1 MKGTDSDMTANIEV
15 KQYGIKVTSGSGT
28 LWVLP
33 VHANVIRIVCSKRD
47 VLSSAKSLMVTAQD
61 PFMDWHTEEDEQ
73 IFHVLTEK
81 VEVAIDKATLSITY
95 YTAGGEV
102 ILRESAKEARC
113 LEEID
118 VVKAK
123 FDKDQDLQMEVTVD
137 GLRMKNNAVETYV
150 DRTSYHAKISF
161 DWQENEAL
169 YGLGSHE
176 DGIMNLKGTHQY
188 VYQQNMKACVP
199 MIVSSKMYGILLDNY
214 SFMTFH
220 DDMYGSYVWMEY
232 ADQIDYYFIY
242 GEDMRGITKAYQKLT
257 GAVPLLPKWA
267 FGYVQSKERY
277 VDSDELAAIVKEF
290 RDRQIPLDC
299 IVLDWRSWEGD
310 LWGEKVFDKSRFP
323 DPHSMVEKLH
333 EMNAKLMISIWPNMA
348 PGGANAAEMLEHGY
362 MLGNRSTYDAF
373 QKKAR
378 DMYWKQADEGLFS
391 SGLDAWWCDCTEPF
405 EGDWKGTMKPEPEAR
420 IGVNCDE
427 ARRYLDPAYISAY
440 SLLHSQGIYEG
451 QRRVTN
457 DKRVVNLTRSS
468 YAGQHRYSTIT
479 WSGDTAASW
488 DTLKKQIP
496 AGLNFCVTGEPYWTT
511 DIGAFF
517 VKQKEQWFWAGEY
530 EGGCDDKGYRELYV
544 RWYQFGTFLPMFRSH
559 GTDTPR
565 EPWRFG
571 DKGSV
576 FYDTL
581 VAFADLRYKL
591 LPYIYSLAGDV
602 TLNGGS
608 IMRPLGMVFSHD
620 LNTHNIGDQYMFGP
634 SLMVCPIVE
643 PYFYAS
649 GSEILRRDREKDVY
663 LPYGC
668 EWIDFWTGERF
679 DGGQTITCTVSLETI
694 PLFVKAGSIIPMG
707 TKRVMSVED
716 MDPGKL
722 EIVIYPGED
731 AEFVLY
737 EDSGDG
743 YAYENGEYACTTYSW
758 DQKTR
763 SLHTKTE
770 GSFTGFA
777 ENKQLN
783 IVITD

>member
-1 MKGTDSDMTANIEV
+1 MTANFEV
-15 KQYGIKVTSGSGT
+15 KQYGIKVTSGTAT

-33 VHANVIRIVCSKRD
+33 VHANVIRIVCSKKD
-47 VLSSAKSLMVTAQD
+47 VLSSEKSLMVTKQD
-61 PFMDWHTEEDEQ
+61 PFIDWHTEEDEQ

-81 VEVAIDKATLSITY
+81 VEVAINKETLSITY
-95 YTAGGEV
+95 FTTNGEL
-102 ILRESAKEARC
+102 ILKESDMDARC

-137 GLRMKNNAVETYV
+137 GLRMKNNSVETYV

-176 DGIMNLKGTHQY
+176 DGIMNLRGTHQY

-257 GAVPLLPKWA
+257 GAVPMLPKWA
-267 FGYVQSKERY
+267 FGFVQSKERY
-277 VDSDELAAIVKEF
+277 VDSDELVAVVKEF

-299 IVLDWRSWEGD
+299 IVLDWRSWQGD

-323 DPHSMVEKLH
+323 DPGNMVEQLH

-348 PGGANAAEMLEHGY
+348 PGGTNSVEMLEHGY
-362 MLGNRSTYDAF
+362 MLGNRSTYNAF
-373 QKKAR
+373 QEEAR
-378 DMYWKQADEGLFS
+378 NMYWKQAEEGLFS

-451 QRRVTN
+451 QRRAAH

-517 VKQKEQWFWAGEY
+517 VKKKEQWFWAGEY
-530 EGGCDDKGYRELYV
+530 EGGCDDKGYRELYL
-544 RWYQFGTFLPMFRSH
+544 RWFQFGTFLPMFRSH

-571 DKGSV
+571 DKGTI

-581 VAFADLRYKL
+581 LAFSELRYRL
-591 LPYIYSLAGDV
+591 MPYIYSLAGDV
-602 TLNGGS
+602 TLRGGS
-608 IMRPLGMVFSHD
+608 IMRPLGMAFSHD
-620 LNTHNIGDQYMFGP
+620 LNTHSMGDQYMFGP
-634 SLMVCPIVE
+634 SLLVCPIVE

-663 LPYGC
+663 LPSGC

-679 DGGQTITCTVSLETI
+679 DGGQSIKCTVSLETI

-707 TKRVMSVED
+707 TKRVMSVEG
-716 MDPGKL
+716 MDPAKL

-763 SLHTKTE
+763 SLHTKVE
-770 GSFTGFA
+770 GSFAGFV

-783 IVITD
+783 IVMSD

>member
-1 MKGTDSDMTANIEV
+1 MAKMEILKD
-15 KQYGIKVTSGSGT
+15 GIKVSSERES
-28 LWVLP
+28 LWILP
-33 VHANVIRIVCSKRD
+33 VQANVIRIVSSRKNE
-47 VLSSAKSLMVTAQD
+47 LSSDKSLMIT
-61 PFMDWHTEEDEQ
+61 EQ
-73 IFHVLTEK
+73 ISFPDWFTEQDEKYLYVITEK
-81 VEVAIDKATLSITY
+81 LKVAVDKKTQAIAYFTRSGDL
-95 YTAGGEV
+95 
-102 ILRESAKEARC
+102 ILKESAGNARS

-118 VVKAK
+118 VIKTT
-123 FDKDQDLQMEVTVD
+123 FDSGEDLQMEVTVD
-137 GLRMKNNAVETYV
+137 GLRMKNNAAGTYV
-150 DRTSYHAKISF
+150 DRKSNHAKISF
-161 DWQENEAL
+161 EWQADEAL

-176 DGIMNLKGTHQY
+176 DGIMNLRGTHQY

-199 MIVSSKMYGILLDNY
+199 MLVSSKMYGILIDNY

-242 GEDMRGITKAYQKLT
+242 GEDLRGITKAYQLLT
-257 GAVPLLPKWA
+257 GAVPMLPKWA

-277 VDSDELAAIVKEF
+277 VDAAELVDVVKEY

-323 DPHSMVEKLH
+323 DPKDMVDQLH
-333 EMNAKLMISIWPNMA
+333 KMHAKLMISIWPNMA
-348 PGGANAAEMLEHGY
+348 PGGTNSAEMLEHGY
-362 MLGNRSTYDAF
+362 MLGNRSTYNAF
-373 QKKAR
+373 IKEAR
-378 DMYWKQADEGLFS
+378 NLYWKQASEGLFS

-405 EGDWKGTMKPEPEAR
+405 EGDWKGAMKPEPEAR

-440 SLLHSQGIYEG
+440 SLLHSKGIYEG
-451 QRRVTN
+451 QRIVTN

-496 AGLNFCVTGEPYWTT
+496 AGLNFCVTGEPFWTT

-517 VKQKEQWFWAGEY
+517 VKKKEQWFWAGEY
-530 EGGCDDKGYRELYV
+530 EDGCDDKGYRELYL
-544 RWYQFGTFLPMFRSH
+544 RWFQFGTFLPMFRSH

-565 EPWRFG
+565 EVWRFG
-571 DKGSV
+571 EKGSV
-576 FYDTL
+576 FYDSL

-591 LPYIYSLAGDV
+591 MPYIYSLAGDV

-608 IMRPLGMVFSHD
+608 IMLPLGMVFSED
-620 LNTHNIGDQYMFGP
+620 LNTHSIGNEYMFGP
-634 SLMVCPIVE
+634 SFLVCPIVE
-643 PYFYAS
+643 PYYYES
-649 GSEILRRDREKDVY
+649 GSEILRRDRVTDVY
-663 LPYGC
+663 LPAGC

-679 DGGQTITCTVSLETI
+679 DGGQTIEHTVSLETI

-707 TKRVMSVED
+707 TKRVMNVE
-716 MDPGKL
+716 
-722 EIVIYPGED
+722 EIDASELDIIVYTSAD

-737 EDSGDG
+737 EDAGDG
-743 YAYENGEYACTTYSW
+743 YAYENGEYACTTFTW
-758 DQKTR
+758 NEKN
-763 SLHTKTE
+763 K
-770 GSFTGFA
+770 SFSTSSCGGYAGFV
-777 ENKQLN
+777 EHKKLN
-783 IVITD
+783 IVISD